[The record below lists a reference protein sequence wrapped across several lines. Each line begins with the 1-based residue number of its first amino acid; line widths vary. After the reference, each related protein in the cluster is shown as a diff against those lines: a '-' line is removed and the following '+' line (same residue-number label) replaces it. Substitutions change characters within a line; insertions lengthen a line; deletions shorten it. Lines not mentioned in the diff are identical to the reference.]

1 MTLIAPFIFAVIF
14 MILVTFSSFI
24 FKIILK
30 IKSFTGFSSGVCCS
44 ILTSITASFHI
55 ALVIFVIMRPFR
67 IKEASNSTSYSINI
81 NQYFNYTKLGLFIL
95 WVFSVALMAIVFVFI
110 FVYTQRVSKPEDD
123 YNSIFMFVSG
133 YIFFPA
139 LNFYIA
145 WMVLVDTVNQF
156 MDLYIGNGTKE
167 AETARALEE
176 GGSFIYT
183 LVDFVGLLVILLFT
197 GTIIMCMLHHR
208 RVNPIIM
215 KINIFCFFAPAISF
229 LIFLYTLKTFY
240 ITYLLMFT
248 SIVSFCFAIYFY
260 RKYSVRKA
268 PIDEYIQ
275 PQATYQLTS

>member
-1 MTLIAPFIFAVIF
+1 
-14 MILVTFSSFI
+14 
-24 FKIILK
+24 
-30 IKSFTGFSSGVCCS
+30 
-44 ILTSITASFHI
+44 
-55 ALVIFVIMRPFR
+55 
-67 IKEASNSTSYSINI
+67 
-81 NQYFNYTKLGLFIL
+81 
-95 WVFSVALMAIVFVFI
+95 MAIVLVFI

-123 YNSIFMFVSG
+123 YNSVFMFVSG

-156 MDLYIGNGTKE
+156 IDLTKE

-240 ITYLLMFT
+240 MTYLLIFT

-260 RKYSVRKA
+260 RKYSVRIA
-268 PIDEYIQ
+268 SIEEYIQ